1 MDFAIECPINTVSL
15 GQVSMCILKEFYKK
29 ELRPNIFPISNVDL
43 SSCTEDKDFDK
54 WLNECI
60 NSAESRHNRDMPC
73 LKLWHLTGS
82 LSSYSKEQTLFT
94 FYELDSPTETEIHI
108 AKNNKNIIT
117 SSSFCKELFDDFH
130 PSSHF
135 VPLGFDNYHFSR
147 VEKEYFKD
155 DRITFNL
162 AGKFEKRKN
171 HKKVIEAWIKKFGNN
186 SKYSLQCAVHNP
198 FIKEER
204 LRQLYVDAMCGR
216 KFGNVM
222 FLSFMRE
229 NKLYNDYLNSGDIV
243 IGMSGGE
250 GWGLPEFQSLCLGKH
265 AVILDCSAHKD
276 WANKENSVMIK
287 PSGKTEVY
295 DNIFFK
301 KGAKFNQ
308 GSIFTFNE
316 DEFIAGCEEAI
327 KRVEKDKLNK
337 EGVKLKE
344 KFTYENTANKILK
357 ILENNA

>member
-1 MDFAIECPINTVSL
+1 MFN
-15 GQVSMCILKEFYKK
+15 
-29 ELRPNIFPISNVDL
+29 
-43 SSCTEDKDFDK
+43 
-54 WLNECI
+54 
-60 NSAESRHNRDMPC
+60 
-73 LKLWHLTGS
+73 
-82 LSSYSKEQTLFT
+82 
-94 FYELDSPTETEIHI
+94 
-108 AKNNKNIIT
+108 
-117 SSSFCKELFDDFH
+117 DFH

-135 VPLGFDNYHFSR
+135 VPLGFDDYHFSR

-155 DRITFNL
+155 GRITFNL

-171 HKKVIEAWIKKFGNN
+171 HKKVIGAWIKKFGNN
-186 SKYSLQCAVHNP
+186 SKYSLQCALHNP
-198 FIKEER
+198 FVKEER
-204 LRQLYVDAMCGR
+204 LRQLYVDAMFGR

-229 NKLYNDYLNSGDIV
+229 NQLYNDYLNSGDII

-250 GWGLPEFQSLCLGKH
+250 GWGLPEFQSLCMGKH
-265 AVILDCSAHKD
+265 AVILECSSHKD
-276 WANKENSVMIK
+276 WANKKNSVMVK

-301 KGAKFNQ
+301 KGADFNQ

-344 KFTYENTANKILK
+344 KFTYENTANKILE
-357 ILENNA
+357 ILKK